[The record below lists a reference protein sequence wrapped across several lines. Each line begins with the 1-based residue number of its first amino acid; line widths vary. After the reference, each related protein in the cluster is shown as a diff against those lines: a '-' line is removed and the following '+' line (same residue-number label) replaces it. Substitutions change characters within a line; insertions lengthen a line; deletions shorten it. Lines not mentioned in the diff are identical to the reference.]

1 MTDAELAPRAKGGDR
16 WAMSEL
22 LRRNAKA
29 ATAMARLMFVLARRP
44 RLADEAASVALHVLW
59 QCVAD
64 WNPERASLLTYAR
77 KPLRWAVDDVIAT
90 VGASVF
96 VPGNVSSAQ
105 AKRAR
110 QGRYLDVVVTEDGD
124 TVGDMLRAA
133 PVPMCAAH
141 DAEHMLR
148 FLPANQAECMWR
160 AACDET
166 LDDIATSRGVTRQ
179 AVHQAIARGEKRA
192 REVFGEKDK
201 RAA

>member
-16 WAMSEL
+16 WAMNEL

-59 QCVAD
+59 ERVET

-77 KPLRWAVDDVIAT
+77 KPLRWAVDDAIAI
-90 VGASVF
+90 VGAPVF
-96 VPGNVSSAQ
+96 VAATSNGAR

-110 QGRYLDVVVTEDGD
+110 QGRCLDVVVTEDGE
-124 TVGDMLRAA
+124 TVGDTLRAA

-160 AACDET
+160 EACGET
-166 LDDIATSRGVTRQ
+166 LDDIAASRGVTRQ
-179 AVHQAIARGEKRA
+179 AVHQAVARGEKRA
-192 REVFGEKDK
+192 REVFGEKGK
-201 RAA
+201 RET